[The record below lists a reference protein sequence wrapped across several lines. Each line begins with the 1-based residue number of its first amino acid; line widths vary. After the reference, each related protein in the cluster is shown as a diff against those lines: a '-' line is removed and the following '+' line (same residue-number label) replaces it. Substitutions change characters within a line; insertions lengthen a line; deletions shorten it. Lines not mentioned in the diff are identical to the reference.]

1 MNSPLNQQRPPPH
14 FTLASLCA
22 PMFGVV
28 AAFMM
33 IAASRGMVAGI
44 GAVFLAVLGSGFVGT
59 LLAIRALAR
68 RERLRWLGIVAL
80 LVNSVPSIGLLL
92 AVMAHRG

>member
-1 MNSPLNQQRPPPH
+1 MNQPMNPERASPL
-14 FTLASLCA
+14 FTMASLCT
-22 PMFGVV
+22 PIVGII
-28 AAFMM
+28 AAFLM

-80 LVNSVPSIGLLL
+80 LVNSAPSIGLLI
-92 AVMAHRG
+92 AVMAHR